1 MRESEGLPDG
11 GVSGRER
18 WRGLLVRLDR
28 PRSGGDGAVVARVS
42 GPVGTAQSDSGHR
55 ARAVNTVYT
64 MYTVYTGC
72 CLLNVVQETPPAPLG
87 PWAVPRPEADD
98 GAAVTAAVAGG
109 AVQSVA
115 VVGAGRAHGAVG
127 GVVRVTGVPAT
138 VD

>member
-1 MRESEGLPDG
+1 MWESEGLPDG

-55 ARAVNTVYT
+55 ARAV
-64 MYTVYTGC
+64 YTVYTGC
-72 CLLNVVQETPPAPLG
+72 RLLNVVQDTPPAPLG

-138 VD
+138 VH

>member
-55 ARAVNTVYT
+55 TRAV
-64 MYTVYTGC
+64 YTVYTGC
-72 CLLNVVQETPPAPLG
+72 SLLNVVQETPPAPLG

-138 VD
+138 VH